1 MKKGL
6 VNLENN
12 ELVKSA
18 QNNAAEQI
26 ELLGA
31 QQAWLQTARNH
42 R

>member
-1 MKKGL
+1 MHATTCIKMKKGL

-18 QNNAAEQI
+18 QNNTEEQT

-31 QQAWLQTARNH
+31 QQA
-42 R
+42 